1 MLNPG
6 VFLGIFA
13 LMFLLELP
21 DKTMIAT
28 IVMSTR
34 ARPSSIVLG
43 ASAGFVAQ
51 MGIAVGAGGLLTLLP
66 KDAKDAVVATLFLGG
81 AAYLLLVPESRAER
95 AGEKEAASERPS
107 TRVREIL
114 TAFTVIFVA
123 EFGDLTQIQ
132 AMNFTARTRQPLEVF
147 LAGSLAMIAVA
158 VLGAY
163 GGQLLQRVLPLAWIR
178 RGAGLVFAALGAYT
192 LIQLATS

>member
-1 MLNPG
+1 VNVG

-51 MGIAVGAGGLLTLLP
+51 MGLAVGAGGLLTLLS
-66 KDAKDAVVATLFLGG
+66 KDIRDIVVAALFLAG
-81 AAYLLLVPESRAER
+81 AAYLLFRSESREER
-95 AGEKEAASERPS
+95 AGEKEAQSERPS
-107 TRVREIL
+107 TRRREIL
-114 TAFTVIFVA
+114 TAFTVIFIA

-132 AMNFTARTRQPLEVF
+132 AANFTARTRQPLEVF
-147 LAGSLAMIAVA
+147 LAGSLAMITVSFI
-158 VLGAY
+158 GAY
-163 GGQLLQRVLPLAWIR
+163 GGQLLQRVLPLQWIR
-178 RGAGLVFAALGAYT
+178 RGAGLIFAALGVYT
-192 LIQLATS
+192 LVQLATS

>member
-1 MLNPG
+1 MNLG

-43 ASAGFVAQ
+43 ASGGFVAQ
-51 MGIAVGAGGLLTLLP
+51 MGLAVGAGGLLTLLP
-66 KDAKDAVVATLFLGG
+66 AHVKDLVVAVLFLGG
-81 AAYLLLVPESRAER
+81 AAYLLVFSESRAER
-95 AGEKEAASERPS
+95 EGEREAKSERPS
-107 TRVREIL
+107 TRLREIA
-114 TAFTVIFVA
+114 TAFTIIFIA

-132 AMNFTARTRQPLEVF
+132 AANFTARTRQPLEVF
-147 LAGSLAMIAVA
+147 LAGSLAMITVSFI
-158 VLGAY
+158 GAY
-163 GGQLLQRVLPLAWIR
+163 GGRLLQRVLPLQWIR
-178 RGAGLVFAALGAYT
+178 RGAGLVFAALGIYT
-192 LIQLATS
+192 LVQLATS